1 MTKAYWLGALAA
13 LLATSSVSF
22 AADKI
27 HVATPS
33 RVIFAIPFWVA
44 EHKGY
49 FKDENIEATLEVV
62 GSGKEITARLMSGAS
77 QFSIVGPDASIID
90 AMKGGPQRLVAGI
103 VRKPPLFLIAKPGIK
118 TFAELRGANIGA
130 LSLTEGSSKLLIKMA
145 RAEGL
150 TRADLNINAVGGAPA
165 RHALLKD
172 GKIELEC
179 SRCRS
184 TTRPRFSAS
193 TI

>member
-90 AMKGGPQRLVAGI
+90 AMKGGPQDRRGHRAQAAV
-103 VRKPPLFLIAKPGIK
+103 LFLISQAPDAIMAQDGQ
-118 TFAELRGANIGA
+118 ERRGVPADMRTSA
-130 LSLTEGSSKLLIKMA
+130 LSRLPQ
-145 RAEGL
+145 
-150 TRADLNINAVGGAPA
+150 GA
-165 RHALLKD
+165 HA
-172 GKIELEC
+172 
-179 SRCRS
+179 
-184 TTRPRFSAS
+184 AS
-193 TI
+193 C